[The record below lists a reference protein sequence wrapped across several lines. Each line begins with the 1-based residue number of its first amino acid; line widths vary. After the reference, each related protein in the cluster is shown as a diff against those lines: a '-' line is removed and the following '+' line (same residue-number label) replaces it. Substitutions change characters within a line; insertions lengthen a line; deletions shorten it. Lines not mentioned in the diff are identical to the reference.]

1 MVCKSIDSY
10 FFLLCSLQKDNE
22 HSGQKKKK
30 RGILKP
36 LGQPELAMSW
46 VSGARREREKLA
58 GGKEGFK

>member
-1 MVCKSIDSY
+1 MSILDR
-10 FFLLCSLQKDNE
+10 
-22 HSGQKKKK
+22 KKKK